1 MERWKIN
8 QNGNKNSFR
17 VKNQAKL
24 AQVTDLLEQSVT
36 EDINSNH
43 ASQIEEHD
51 LRDLTAAG
59 EQINNLK

>member
-8 QNGNKNSFR
+8 QNGNKNSFL
-17 VKNQAKL
+17 VKNQ
-24 AQVTDLLEQSVT
+24 AQVTDLLEESAT
-36 EDINSNH
+36 EDISSNH